1 MILWVYWDDKF
12 YQKGQPKPIGNKTP
26 KYIIGVKAVLQFN
39 HLQGLQS
46 GKIAK
51 IPEVEVAQLPT
62 GPHLAVDV
70 SEAASMK
77 AQKTLCLHLST
88 PGC

>member
-1 MILWVYWDDKF
+1 M
-12 YQKGQPKPIGNKTP
+12 GNINP
-26 KYIIGVKAVLQFN
+26 RNIIGVKAVLQFN

-46 GKIAK
+46 GNMTK

-62 GPHLAVDV
+62 GPQLAVGV

-77 AQKTLCLHLST
+77 AQKSLPRLDVST
-88 PGC
+88 SHQLLPNLWLE